1 MSEFNGNGGSSNG
14 VRCLDHGRR
23 TPCAGAVE
31 FRLPLSGTG
40 RSFPRCDRH
49 WADRLDEQERISRD
63 YPDSPLA
70 PAWFDPMAAGER
82 WDEED

>member
-1 MSEFNGNGGSSNG
+1 MSARRDNSGMPEP
-14 VRCLDHGRR
+14 RCLDHGRR

-31 FRLPLSGTG
+31 NRLPLTESG

-49 WADRLDEQERISRD
+49 WADRLDEQERIDRT
-63 YPDSPLA
+63 YPTNA
-70 PAWFDPMAAGER
+70 PADFDPSYAGER